1 MSEDVQSPPPSSSG
15 EENPNRRRK
24 RRRKRKRSPEEQA
37 AAGSEEQPRRGRR
50 TRRGAQAADPNATP
64 AIPKSGKN
72 RRRRRSRKRR
82 GAPVSGIA
90 RRRALSRS
98 QVDDLEEYFNRLNDD
113 LLYLI
118 YKGMGGQPG
127 RIEKKERVV
136 QLTVRAISQGNR
148 VSSMIRGFHEKERN
162 ALSILIQCGGL
173 AHNGGFLRELS
184 LSLGGQEREWVKV
197 MNTLAS
203 KGLVF
208 SSAIKGDNFF
218 YMVPEPLVEFLLPHL
233 TAEMAVPVFKH
244 EDITVREQRP
254 FSPPLD
260 FSITTLCTYIDQKP
274 PRLTQ
279 QHEIYKAHKE
289 EMDSFFNQL
298 WEAGS
303 DLFHFH
309 IDFLMQHGLVE
320 LRGDSISVSREV
332 VDEWLNLDRQ
342 DQREL
347 IFRALDKGFP
357 YAEWALWAV
366 HSGKGEWVPEQPMSA
381 LYRRWKRGEQWR
393 KMLHEGVYVPQ
404 RTNEREGWSFA
415 PLVRCGM
422 LELGE
427 WGQEKFYRLTPRA
440 KSMLEPAE
448 DDGFTAFYLTPSFE
462 IMAPA
467 GLAPQLL
474 FRIGELGELIG
485 CDRANTYRI
494 NEINIESAL
503 EKGWRQDD
511 LLDFLREN
519 SQIGLPENVEQ
530 TLRGWMGY
538 QGDVEFHETVLMS
551 VHNSRIRKLE
561 SNPALKPYL
570 LHRFVPGLYAVDPSK
585 MDEIHRIL
593 NETGFHPSKETKRY
607 PGSPEQVAS
616 RDKLLQMVADARATS
631 EDPLA
636 RAQAADTQPEDL
648 FCVPGTG
655 KSTKRRGKKKTAPRV
670 SAQEARLIANHAI
683 SSGAD
688 LELLYVGRD
697 GTRIT
702 SSVKPQRLAVTPDG
716 NEVMVGRDLKM
727 NELRTYR
734 LTNIERMRP
743 L

>member
-1 MSEDVQSPPPSSSG
+1 
-15 EENPNRRRK
+15 
-24 RRRKRKRSPEEQA
+24 
-37 AAGSEEQPRRGRR
+37 
-50 TRRGAQAADPNATP
+50 
-64 AIPKSGKN
+64 
-72 RRRRRSRKRR
+72 
-82 GAPVSGIA
+82 
-90 RRRALSRS
+90 
-98 QVDDLEEYFNRLNDD
+98 
-113 LLYLI
+113 
-118 YKGMGGQPG
+118 
-127 RIEKKERVV
+127 
-136 QLTVRAISQGNR
+136 
-148 VSSMIRGFHEKERN
+148 
-162 ALSILIQCGGL
+162 
-173 AHNGGFLRELS
+173 
-184 LSLGGQEREWVKV
+184 
-197 MNTLAS
+197 
-203 KGLVF
+203 
-208 SSAIKGDNFF
+208 
-218 YMVPEPLVEFLLPHL
+218 
-233 TAEMAVPVFKH
+233 
-244 EDITVREQRP
+244 
-254 FSPPLD
+254 
-260 FSITTLCTYIDQKP
+260 
-274 PRLTQ
+274 
-279 QHEIYKAHKE
+279 
-289 EMDSFFNQL
+289 
-298 WEAGS
+298 
-303 DLFHFH
+303 
-309 IDFLMQHGLVE
+309 
-320 LRGDSISVSREV
+320 
-332 VDEWLNLDRQ
+332 
-342 DQREL
+342 
-347 IFRALDKGFP
+347 
-357 YAEWALWAV
+357 
-366 HSGKGEWVPEQPMSA
+366 MSA

-393 KMLHEGVYVPQ
+393 KLLHEGLFVPP

-415 PLVRCGM
+415 PMVRCGM

-440 KSMLEPAE
+440 KAMLEPAE

-561 SNPALKPYL
+561 SNPELKPFL

-585 MDEIHRIL
+585 MEDIQRIL
-593 NETGFHPSKETKRY
+593 GETGFHPSKETKQY
-607 PGSPEQVAS
+607 PGTAEQVAS
-616 RDKLLQMVADARATS
+616 RERLLQMVADARATS

-636 RAQAADTQPEDL
+636 RAQAADTQPQDL
-648 FCVPGTG
+648 HCVPGTG
-655 KSTKRRGKKKTAPRV
+655 KKTSRRTKKNNTPRV

-683 SSGAD
+683 TSGND

-716 NEVMVGRDLKM
+716 NEVMVGRDLKK

-743 L
+743 I